1 MMKWQI
7 NHLIGQYKDR
17 TGEGLTY
24 LELANRAGIAKST
37 VYLLAN
43 NKTQRIDM
51 PVMEKLLIFFSDGL
65 GRKLTLDD
73 VVKWEPDRPHP
84 TNPQLP

>member
-1 MMKWQI
+1 MMKWQV
-7 NHLIGQYKDR
+7 NHLIGQYKDH
-17 TGEGLTY
+17 TGEGLSY

-51 PVMEKLLIFFSDGL
+51 PVMEKLLTFFSDAL
-65 GRKLTLDD
+65 GRRLTLDD
-73 VVKWEPDRPHP
+73 VVKWEPES
-84 TNPQLP
+84 